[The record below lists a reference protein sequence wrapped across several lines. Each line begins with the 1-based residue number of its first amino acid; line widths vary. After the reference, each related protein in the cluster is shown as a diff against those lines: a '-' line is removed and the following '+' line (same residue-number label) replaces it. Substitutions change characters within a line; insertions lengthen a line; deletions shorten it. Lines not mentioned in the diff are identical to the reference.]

1 MAAATDRP
9 RPRCAAPVG
18 AGGDWHNNRHVEAS
32 LGPLLPLYE
41 RERAADR
48 PMALAVLAYTEGSTY
63 RKPGALMLIAPNGDY
78 AGLLSGGCLEG
89 DLREHALRVIA
100 TGTCCPVR
108 YDMRG
113 PEDQL
118 WGLGMGCEGAMQIL
132 LMRVGPEN
140 DWQPVA
146 QLARSLATHT
156 ATAIGVVIESRSA
169 EVPLGSL
176 VLSGATASVTVP
188 ALRTPAVA
196 GALIRVAS
204 NSQPEW
210 ISGQSPSWKLFV
222 LPLAL
227 PPRILILGAGPDAAP
242 VVEFAGMLDWKVTVV
257 DHRSSY
263 AVAAHF
269 PSAERVLLARPE
281 ELGSALELAEY
292 CAAVIMSHHLT
303 ADLGYLRVLAA
314 SNIPYVGLLG
324 PAVRREKLLAELGP
338 DAQALLRARLH
349 APVGLPLGGRTPQ
362 SIALAIIAELHA
374 FVHAPAAPRAPAP

>member
-1 MAAATDRP
+1 MAAGR
-9 RPRCAAPVG
+9 G
-18 AGGDWHNNRHVEAS
+18 WHNHPHVEAF

-41 RERAADR
+41 RERAAGR
-48 PMALAVLAYTEGSTY
+48 AIALAVLAYTAGSTY
-63 RKPGALMLIAPNGDY
+63 SKPGALMLIAANGDY

-89 DLREHALRVIA
+89 DLREHALTVIA

-132 LMRVGPEN
+132 LLRVGPDN

-146 QLARSLATHT
+146 ELARSLSTHT
-156 ATAIGVVIESRSA
+156 ATAIGVVVESRSA
-169 EVPLGSL
+169 DVPLGSL
-176 VLSGATASVTVP
+176 VLPGGTAGATVP

-204 NSQPEW
+204 NVQPEW
-210 ISGQSPSWKLFV
+210 ITGQSPPWKLFV

-242 VVEFAGMLDWKVTVV
+242 LVEFAGMLNWKVTVV
-257 DHRSSY
+257 DHRSAF

-269 PSAERVLLARPE
+269 PSAERVLLTRPE
-281 ELGSALELAEY
+281 ELGSALELSAY
-292 CAAVIMSHHLT
+292 RAAVVMSHHLT
-303 ADLGYLRVLAA
+303 ADLGYLRILAA

-338 DAQALLRARLH
+338 DAQALRARLH

-374 FVHAPAAPRAPAP
+374 FVHAPAAPRAPPP

>member
-1 MAAATDRP
+1 MHTSVDSGR
-9 RPRCAAPVG
+9 G
-18 AGGDWHNNRHVEAS
+18 WHNCKHVEAF

-41 RERAADR
+41 RERAAGR
-48 PMALAVLAYTEGSTY
+48 AVALAVLAFTAGSTY
-63 RKPGALMLIAPNGDY
+63 SKAGALMLIAANGDY

-89 DLREHALRVIA
+89 DLREHARSVIA

-132 LMRVGPEN
+132 LLRVGPDN

-146 QLARSLATHT
+146 ELARSLATHT
-156 ATAIGVVIESRSA
+156 ATAIGVVVESRSA
-169 EVPLGSL
+169 DVPLGSL
-176 VLSGATASVTVP
+176 VLPGRTASAAAP
-188 ALRTPAVA
+188 GLRTPAVA

-204 NSQPEW
+204 SGHPEW
-210 ISGQSPSWKLFV
+210 IEGQSPSWKLFV

-227 PPRILILGAGPDAAP
+227 PPRILLLGAGPDAAP
-242 VVEFAGMLDWKVTVV
+242 VVEFATMLNWRVTLV
-257 DHRSSY
+257 DHRSAY

-269 PSAERVLLARPE
+269 PTAERVLLARPE
-281 ELGSALELAEY
+281 ELGSALELSAY
-292 CAAVIMSHHLT
+292 CAAVVMSHHLT

-324 PAVRREKLLAELGP
+324 PAVRRERLLAELGP
-338 DAQALLRARLH
+338 HAEPLRGRLH
-349 APVGLPLGGRTPQ
+349 APVGLPLGGRMPQ

-374 FVHAPAAPRAPAP
+374 FVHAPTARRAADS

>member
-1 MAAATDRP
+1 
-9 RPRCAAPVG
+9 
-18 AGGDWHNNRHVEAS
+18 
-32 LGPLLPLYE
+32 LPLYE
-41 RERAADR
+41 RERAAGR
-48 PMALAVLAYTEGSTY
+48 ALALAVLTYTAGSTY
-63 RKPGALMLIAPNGDY
+63 SKPGALMLIAANGDY

-89 DLREHALRVIA
+89 DLRAHALSVIA
-100 TGTCCPVR
+100 TGKCCPVR

-113 PEDQL
+113 PEDEL

-132 LMRVGPEN
+132 LLRAGPDN

-146 QLARSLATHT
+146 QFARSLATHT
-156 ATAIGVVIESRSA
+156 ATAIGVVVESGSA

-176 VLSGATASVTVP
+176 VLPGTTGSATVP

-204 NSQPEW
+204 NGAPEW
-210 ISGQSPSWKLFV
+210 ITAASRSWKLFV

-242 VVEFAGMLDWKVTVV
+242 LVEFAGMLNWKVTVV
-257 DHRSSY
+257 DHRSAN

-269 PSAERVLLARPE
+269 PGAEQVLLARPE
-281 ELGSALELAEY
+281 ELGSALDLTAY
-292 CAAVIMSHHLT
+292 CAAVVMSHHLT
-303 ADLGYLRVLAA
+303 ADRGYLRVLAA

-324 PAVRREKLLAELGP
+324 PAVRREKLLAELGA
-338 DAQALLRARLH
+338 DAQALRARLH

-374 FVHAPAAPRAPAP
+374 FVHAPAAPRAPGP

>member
-1 MAAATDRP
+1 MASPLPLRP
-9 RPRCAAPVG
+9 YVPAVDSHRG
-18 AGGDWHNNRHVEAS
+18 WHNRQRVEAY

-41 RERAADR
+41 RERAAGR
-48 PMALAVLAYTEGSTY
+48 AVALAVLAFTAGSTY
-63 RKPGALMLIAPNGDY
+63 SKAGALMLIAANGDY

-89 DLREHALRVIA
+89 DLREHARSVIA
-100 TGTCCPVR
+100 TGACCPVR

-113 PEDQL
+113 PEDEL

-132 LMRVGPEN
+132 LLRVGPDN

-146 QLARSLATHT
+146 ELARALATHT
-156 ATAIGVVIESRSA
+156 ATAIGVVVESRSA
-169 EVPLGSL
+169 EAPLGTL
-176 VLSGATASVTVP
+176 VLPGRTASATAP
-188 ALRTPAVA
+188 ALDTPAVA

-204 NSQPEW
+204 SARAEC
-210 ISGQSPSWKLFV
+210 IEGQSSSWKLFV

-227 PPRILILGAGPDAAP
+227 PPQILILGAGPDAAP
-242 VVEFAGMLDWKVTVV
+242 VVEFAGMLNWRVTVV
-257 DHRSSY
+257 DHRSAY

-269 PSAERVLLARPE
+269 PTAEQVLLARPE
-281 ELGSALELAEY
+281 ELGAALQLSRY
-292 CAAVIMSHHLT
+292 CAAVVMSHQLI

-338 DAQALLRARLH
+338 LAEPLRGRLH

-374 FVHAPAAPRAPAP
+374 FVHAPTARRTLDS